1 MNDWSQASLLSP
13 LSSRPAPAPAP
24 PNSLA
29 HFHCVRFESG
39 GKKTAADSARGGVG
53 WEVWVFLLCCG
64 APGLA
69 TVSLGA
75 ASPPT
80 GSDASNIVSSLILSC
95 RESSLASLLKL
106 CVSG

>member
-1 MNDWSQASLLSP
+1 MPTLTVFALNQGAK
-13 LSSRPAPAPAP
+13 
-24 PNSLA
+24 N
-29 HFHCVRFESG
+29 
-39 GKKTAADSARGGVG
+39 TADSARGGVG

-69 TVSLGA
+69 MVSLGA

-80 GSDASNIVSSLILSC
+80 RSDASNIVPSLILSLG
-95 RESSLASLLKL
+95 ESSLASLLKL